1 MIIYI
6 LIIFASLNV
15 YSINCSDYN
24 SLIQSYLN
32 TAKYSR
38 RNDQIER
45 DQNRQILKSYDND
58 YDLIRNDLIKFAEN
72 FNVNYMMPNVSQE
85 CLNQTSALA
94 DGLANRDS
102 WALSRK

>member
-24 SLIQSYLN
+24 SLIRSYLN
-32 TAKYSR
+32 TVQYSR
-38 RNDQIER
+38 GNDQIER
-45 DQNRQILKSYDND
+45 DQNRQILKNYDND

-72 FNVNYMMPNVSQE
+72 FNVNYMMPNVSEE
-85 CLNQTSALA
+85 CLNQTLALA
-94 DGLANRDS
+94 GGLANRDS